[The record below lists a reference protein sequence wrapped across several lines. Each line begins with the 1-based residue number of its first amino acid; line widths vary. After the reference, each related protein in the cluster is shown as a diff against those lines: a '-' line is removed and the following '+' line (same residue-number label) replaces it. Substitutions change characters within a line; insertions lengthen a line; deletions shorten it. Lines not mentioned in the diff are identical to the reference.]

1 MSLIRLVAIPSCWDV
16 GSSII
21 ANTDVSLDC
30 TWILSVGTN
39 SIPFPM
45 DGPPWG
51 IGALTSYSH

>member
-21 ANTDVSLDC
+21 DNTDVSLDC

-45 DGPPWG
+45 DGPPWV
-51 IGALTSYSH
+51 LEH